1 MASLLSVVI
10 ITHNSEQFIDGCL
23 SSVQSQV
30 VTDPFEVIVVDNA
43 SEDGSRKLLVEKFDH
58 VTLIKHATN
67 RGFAAA
73 NNDGIRAAAGK
84 FVLLLNVDTIV
95 TQGAFQTMVSYLKG
109 NAKVAA
115 LGPKIVN
122 RDGSLQ
128 RTGVSFPSLWSV
140 LTEVLFLDVLFP
152 TSRFFGSHRRL
163 FDSPDSVQ
171 DVDYLQGSCLLL
183 RKEALDECGMLDE
196 RFFMYFEENDLCRRM
211 KHNGWVVRYIPDAV
225 ITHFGGGATG
235 YYDQDRIAM
244 FHRSYLLYLRKHEY
258 VVRGMLFR
266 VLLFLRALV
275 RAFLFVLCG
284 IIVPERRREF
294 FSRMIGNIDAMK
306 IMVGLKR

>member
-10 ITHNSEQFIDGCL
+10 VTHNSEQFLEGCL

-43 SEDGSRKLLVEKFDH
+43 SEDGSRKLLLEKFDQ

-73 NNDGIRAAAGK
+73 NNDGIQAVSGK

-95 TQGAFQTMVSYLKG
+95 APGAFQAMVSHLLADHRIG
-109 NAKVAA
+109 A
-115 LGPKIVN
+115 LGPKILN

-140 LTEVLFLDVLFP
+140 LSESLFLDILFP
-152 TSRFFGSHRRL
+152 TSRLFGRHRRL
-163 FDSPDSVQ
+163 FDSPDSIH

-183 RKEALDECGMLDE
+183 RKEALDECGVLDE
-196 RFFMYFEENDLCRRM
+196 KFFMYFEENDLCRRM
-211 KHNGWVVRYIPDAV
+211 KNNGWVVRYIPDAV
-225 ITHFGGGATG
+225 ITHFGGGSTG

-244 FHRSYLLYLRKHEY
+244 FHRSYLLYLRKHEH

-284 IIVPERRREF
+284 MILSRRRREF
-294 FSRMIGNIDAMK
+294 FSRMRGNIAAMK